1 MLPVLTQIGMVLGLG
16 FIVKQ
21 RSGYVFDYMLVAIAR
36 GYNPRTLHNPH
47 VIKLVT

>member
-1 MLPVLTQIGMVLGLG
+1 MLPVLTQIGVVLGLG

-21 RSGYVFDYMLVAIAR
+21 RSGYGVDYMSLAIAR
-36 GYNPRTLHNPH
+36 GYNPRILHNPH